1 MYLSREPGE
10 RWIYGFS
17 SELAAGLIE
26 AICGKP
32 IDDVFQEMLFDPLE
46 MGDTAPTSSVI
57 SLSA

>member
-1 MYLSREPGE
+1 MYLSRVSPVNVG
-10 RWIYGFS
+10 YGFS

-46 MGDTAPTSSVI
+46 MGDTAPTSSAI
-57 SLSA
+57 YLSA